1 VPGARADSLPGM
13 STTRIFRDFR
23 TSPDIIRL
31 GVMMD
36 VRYPLPL
43 HSVEDLL
50 HERGIDITHE
60 TERFW
65 GNRLGQV
72 SAAQIRRNRVQANAT
87 LAEVRRSPRLYPRR
101 FWFV

>member
-1 VPGARADSLPGM
+1 MPGARADSLPGM
-13 STTRIFRDFR
+13 NTSGIFRCFR

-36 VRYPLPL
+36 IHYPLPL

-72 SAAQIRRNRVQANAT
+72 FAAQIRRNRVQENAK